1 MIDRIFMAAGTAAI
15 MVCAPAWAQQSVT
28 VSAINGDAI
37 VVRGGETFRL
47 QAGDVLQEGDQI
59 TTSQGGS
66 VSIQTPAGVQNIAGL
81 QTVTVGPAG
90 TLGTI
95 TSVAGT
101 AAAGAATAAATFPVL
116 TVAGGLLAAVAVVEA
131 TSDDSPGSP

>member
-47 QAGDVLQEGDQI
+47 QLGDVLQEGDQI

-101 AAAGAATAAATFPVL
+101 AVAGAATVAALPVL
-116 TVAGGLLAAVAVVEA
+116 PVAGGLLAAVAVVEA